1 LIGALRIITKLAPL
15 LDQEIPLLWLEAGIL
30 LQQPEL
36 VSGAGEGLVTESG
49 DSTVVGNRIQ

>member
-1 LIGALRIITKLAPL
+1 L